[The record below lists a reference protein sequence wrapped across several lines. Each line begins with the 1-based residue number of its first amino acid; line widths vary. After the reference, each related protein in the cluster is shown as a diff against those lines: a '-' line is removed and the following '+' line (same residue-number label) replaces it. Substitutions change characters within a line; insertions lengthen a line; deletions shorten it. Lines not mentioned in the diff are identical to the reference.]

1 MTLLVVSP
9 HLDDAVL
16 SVGQLLAGH
25 PDVTVATVFTADPA
39 TPRLLT
45 EFDRRSG
52 FVSSASAMG
61 DRRMEDRRA
70 CSMLDVRWAHL
81 GGVDGQY
88 VQRGAATI
96 GDVRRLLEHEL
107 EAHNLDVLQGIL
119 GPMGLGH
126 PDHVVVADAAL
137 QVAKARGLP
146 SFVYAELP
154 YRVEDPWGMF
164 AREREL
170 ELAGWTTTG
179 CFLGTGD
186 RSAKRKAA
194 RLYMSQRWAVEI
206 DHCLVPEITMEVTW
220 DDE

>member
-25 PDVTVATVFTADPA
+25 PDVTVATVFTADPPA
-39 TPRLLT
+39 SRMLT

-52 FVSSASAMG
+52 FVSSSSAMG

-70 CSMLDVRWAHL
+70 CSTLDVRWAHL

-88 VQRGAATI
+88 LQRGAATVE
-96 GDVRRLLEHEL
+96 DVRRLLEHEL
-107 EAHNLDVLQGIL
+107 EAHNLERMQGVL

-126 PDHVVVADAAL
+126 PDHLVVALATL
-137 QVAKARGLP
+137 QTAKAHNLP
-146 SFVYAELP
+146 AFVYAELP
-154 YRVEDPWGMF
+154 YRVEDPWSLY
-164 AREREL
+164 ARDA
-170 ELAGWTTTG
+170 ELAAMGLTTTG

-186 RSAKRKAA
+186 RSRKRKAA

-206 DHCLVPEITMEVTW
+206 DHCMVPEITMEVTW

>member
-25 PDVTVATVFTADPA
+25 PDVTVATVFTADPPA
-39 TPRLLT
+39 SRMLT

-52 FVSSASAMG
+52 FVSSGGAMS

-70 CSMLDVRWAHL
+70 CSTLDVRWAHL

-88 VQRGAATI
+88 LQRGAAKVE
-96 GDVRRLLEHEL
+96 DVRRLLDLEL
-107 EAHNLDVLQGIL
+107 ESHNLDVMQGIL

-137 QVAKARGLP
+137 EVAKARNLP

-170 ELAGWTTTG
+170 HLAGWTTTG
-179 CFLGTGD
+179 TFMGTGD
-186 RSAKRKAA
+186 RSRKRKAA

-206 DHCLVPEITMEVTW
+206 DHCMVPEITLEVTW
-220 DDE
+220 EE